1 VTPCSSRTDRRR
13 RAVSLTEAT
22 RHPTS
27 LSLPHLLWSRLKT
40 HFFHISYSRL
50 SLTLRCY
57 GHSNCLS
64 YLFTYLLTYPA
75 PDVTVH
81 LAGRDVTN
89 AFTFAQKLQF
99 AYNDDD
105 DDDVGVG
112 RPHKALRRLRYVTER
127 RQDALRLT
135 AEDDGKL
142 MECVA
147 TVAGLGANKTSA
159 HIIVHCE

>member
-1 VTPCSSRTDRRR
+1 
-13 RAVSLTEAT
+13 
-22 RHPTS
+22 
-27 LSLPHLLWSRLKT
+27 
-40 HFFHISYSRL
+40 
-50 SLTLRCY
+50 
-57 GHSNCLS
+57 
-64 YLFTYLLTYPA
+64 
-75 PDVTVH
+75 VTVH